1 MKNVLIKCLVLV
13 FMMLVFSSFV
23 WAQERPIRILIVD
36 AFSGPAKD
44 NGDRYLLGLQFAAEE
59 INAQGGLMGRK
70 VEIIAEDSQVKP
82 DVAVRKAQKY
92 LLEGSVDVV
101 TAGTGSHVA
110 KALADLTNQHNVL
123 FVNFTMSDEATGKD
137 FTNNA
142 IRLVYS
148 TSMMGRALVAYVAK
162 NTQFKKFYLLNQ
174 DYAYGRDMGAAFKR
188 EVTRQI
194 PTAQIVGEDYHP
206 LFAKDFS
213 PFLTKIKAS
222 NADAILTANYAT
234 DISILLK
241 QRNELGIKATVVNN
255 ALANPTVV
263 REIPEAAQGNI
274 ACDAFMITTK
284 TQENADFVSRWQK
297 RYAGAEYPVP
307 DCVSGRTYI
316 GLRFLSQGIQK
327 AGSVRLEK
335 LMPVLEGMHQK
346 SLNGDI
352 YLRPCD
358 HQLQSP
364 MPVVTVQSK
373 TPPYFSVPVMIPASE
388 IEIAETEID
397 NPRCKKK

>member
-1 MKNVLIKCLVLV
+1 MKRVLFGLVGILCL
-13 FMMLVFSSFV
+13 MLLSSSFV
-23 WAQERPIRILIVD
+23 WAQERPIRILIID

-44 NGDRYLLGLQFAAEE
+44 NGDRYLLGLQIAAEE
-59 INAQGGLMGRK
+59 INEKGGLLGRK
-70 VEIIAEDSQVKP
+70 VEVIMEDGQVKP

-101 TAGTGSHVA
+101 TTGTGSHVA
-110 KALADLTNQHNVL
+110 KALADLTKQYNIP
-123 FVNFTMSDEATGKD
+123 FVNFTMADEATGKD
-137 FTNNA
+137 FTDNVF
-142 IRLVYS
+142 RLVYS
-148 TSMMGRALVAYVAK
+148 TSMMARALVSYVAS
-162 NTQFKKFYLLNQ
+162 NTQFRKIYLLNQ
-174 DYAYGRDMGAAFKR
+174 DYAYGRDMGGAFKK
-188 EVTRQI
+188 ELIRQI
-194 PTAQIVGEDYHP
+194 PNVQIVGEDYHP

-222 NADAILTANYAT
+222 NADAIMTANYAT
-234 DISILLK
+234 DISILVK
-241 QRNELGIKATVVNN
+241 QRHELGVKATIVNN

-263 REIPEAAQGNI
+263 QENPEASMGNI
-274 ACDAFMITTK
+274 ACDTFMITTK
-284 TQENADFVSRWQK
+284 TAENAEFVSRWQK

-307 DCVSGRTYI
+307 DCISGRTYI
-316 GLRFLSQGIQK
+316 GLRFLADGIRK
-327 AGSVRLEK
+327 AGSVK
-335 LMPVLEGMHQK
+335 LDKLIPAMEGMHQK

-364 MPVVTVQSK
+364 MPVVKVESK
-373 TPPYFSVPVMIPASE
+373 TPPYFSTPIMIPASN

>member
-1 MKNVLIKCLVLV
+1 MKRMLFGVTGVLCL
-13 FMMLVFSSFV
+13 MLLLCSFV
-23 WAQERPIRILIVD
+23 WAQERPIRVLIID

-44 NGDRYLLGLQFAAEE
+44 NGDRYLLGLQIAAEE
-59 INAQGGLMGRK
+59 INAKGGLLGRK
-70 VEIIAEDSQVKP
+70 VEVITEDSQVKP

-101 TAGTGSHVA
+101 TAGTGSHIA
-110 KALADLTNQHNVL
+110 KALADVTKQHNVL
-123 FVNFTMSDEATGKD
+123 FVNFTMSDDATGKD
-137 FTNNA
+137 FTDNA
-142 IRLVYS
+142 VRLVYS
-148 TSMMGRALVAYVAK
+148 TSMMARALVNYVAK
-162 NTQFKKFYLLNQ
+162 HTQFKKFYLLNQ
-174 DYAYGRDMGAAFKR
+174 DYAYGRDMGGAFKK

-213 PFLTKIKAS
+213 PFLTKIQAS

-234 DISILLK
+234 DISILIK
-241 QRNELGIKATVVNN
+241 QRFELGVKATVVNN

-263 REIPEAAQGNI
+263 RENPEASIGNI
-274 ACDAFMITTK
+274 ACDAFMITTQ
-284 TQENADFVSRWQK
+284 TAENAEFVKLWQK
-297 RYAGAEYPVP
+297 KYAGAEYPDP

-316 GLRFLSQGIQK
+316 GLRYLAQGIQK
-327 AGSVRLEK
+327 AGSVK
-335 LMPVLEGMHQK
+335 LDKLIPALEGMHQK

-364 MPVVTVQSK
+364 MPVVKVESK
-373 TPPYFSVPVMIPASE
+373 TPPYFSTPVMIPASD